1 MQYNHTTIDLPD
13 AMLGC
18 ATQPIADDPIH
29 RGQEA
34 WRRLTE
40 QHTRADWFTLGEALA
55 IGQGRAMKEAGT
67 NRPIGRKYN
76 QIYGVWLATNKFCE
90 IDKSSRCR
98 LFECVEHRA
107 NIEAWIATLPPTE
120 ALKLN
125 HPDTIL
131 RRWKAATQSQSGRTN
146 TFVKREL
153 SAAWRTASAE
163 ERPQHLDQVG
173 LASLLEVMSPALR
186 DEITHR
192 VLRNCDMLSSADRK
206 LTKVLRKALSTKSP
220 AEQIAALGTINSSLA
235 ARELDLHDIRVII
248 ATKKT

>member
-18 ATQPIADDPIH
+18 ATQPIADDPIR

-67 NRPIGRKYN
+67 NRLFDRKYN
-76 QIYGVWLATNKFCE
+76 QIYGVWLTNNQFDD
-90 IDKSSRCR
+90 IDKSTRCR
-98 LFECVEHRA
+98 LLKCVEHRP
-107 NIEAWIATLPPTE
+107 NIEAWIATLPPAE

-125 HPDTIL
+125 HPNAIL
-131 RRWKAATQSQSGRTN
+131 RRWKAAIQSRSGRTN
-146 TFVKREL
+146 TFAKREL
-153 SAAWRTASAE
+153 SAACRTASVE
-163 ERPQHLDQVG
+163 ERRQHLDQVG
-173 LASLLEVMSPALR
+173 LTSLLDAMSPALR

-192 VLRNCDMLSSADRK
+192 VLLNYDMKLGRPETDQSA
-206 LTKVLRKALSTKSP
+206 P
-220 AEQIAALGTINSSLA
+220 QGP
-235 ARELDLHDIRVII
+235 LD
-248 ATKKT
+248 